1 MNKLRY
7 HSLSKEIQEQIVY
20 NQKNGWKNPYRFDS
34 SNYLRRDETHDK
46 PSLWRPTF
54 IRDCEKILHLPLYNR
69 YSDKTQVFSFYSNDD
84 LSRRGLH
91 VQLVSRIARNIGRV
105 FGLNLDLIE
114 AIALGHDI
122 GHTPFGH
129 AGERFLNEIYFQETG
144 RYFNHNVHS
153 VRVLDKMFVRN
164 CTLQTLDG
172 ILCHNGEFELQEY
185 RPCIGKTFDNYDS
198 KVEDCYIQGEPAIK
212 KLVPCTIEGC
222 VVRISDMIAYIGKDR
237 QDARKARIIDKD
249 YKFSENNIGAENAPM
264 INNMIVDIIE
274 NSYGKDY
281 IQLSENAYND
291 LKSAKQE
298 NFNVIYKNEN
308 IDCQYNE
315 TIKPMFNELYFK
327 LLLDLKK
334 QDTQSW
340 IYKHHIEF
348 MNTQRRFY
356 NGGDYTD
363 EEDNQIVVDFI
374 ASMTDDYFIQ
384 LHKLLFPNSKYKIC
398 YHTYFE

>member
-1 MNKLRY
+1 M
-7 HSLSKEIQEQIVY
+7 
-20 NQKNGWKNPYRFDS
+20 
-34 SNYLRRDETHDK
+34 
-46 PSLWRPTF
+46 
-54 IRDCEKILHLPLYNR
+54 
-69 YSDKTQVFSFYSNDD
+69 
-84 LSRRGLH
+84 
-91 VQLVSRIARNIGRV
+91 
-105 FGLNLDLIE
+105 GLNLDLIE

-198 KVEDCYIQGEPAIK
+198 EVEDCYIQGEPAIK

-249 YKFSENNIGAENAPM
+249 YKFSENNIGAENVPM

-298 NFNVIYKNEN
+298 NFNVIYKNEK